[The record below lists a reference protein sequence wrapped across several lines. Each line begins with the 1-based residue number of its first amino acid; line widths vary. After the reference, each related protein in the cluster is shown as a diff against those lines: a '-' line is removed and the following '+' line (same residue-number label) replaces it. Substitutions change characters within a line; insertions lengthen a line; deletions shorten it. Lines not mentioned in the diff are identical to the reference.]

1 MCRGFDRR
9 GRIVS
14 LFFFGC
20 ASARL
25 GLKSPIISR
34 KKGGGG
40 PQGIGRLLDGLR
52 GGISISSWA
61 GGGVQSFS
69 CLQPGRSY
77 HLNPFSTTPASNSG
91 VTGGTKSMK
100 QQFKLNVTPRAQ
112 TGRSASRRL
121 RKANRVPAILYGKHT
136 SPELLSIEGP
146 EFVRLLKTV
155 GGRAV
160 LVELSRSDKADTALS
175 FLQEVQRDP
184 ITDKYLHV
192 DLQEVKADE
201 KFEIRVPV
209 RIVGESFGVK
219 NQSGVLEMN
228 TQLLRIRC
236 LPKDLPEAISIDV
249 TELKVGETI
258 KVGAVKSVP
267 GVELLDTKGQPV
279 VSCVEPVAEIVQEVV
294 AAAPVE
300 GAAAAPAEGAAAAPG
315 AAPAA
320 GAAAPAAGAKPAAGA
335 APAAGAKAAAPAA
348 GAKPAAPAKK

>member
-1 MCRGFDRR
+1 
-9 GRIVS
+9 
-14 LFFFGC
+14 
-20 ASARL
+20 
-25 GLKSPIISR
+25 
-34 KKGGGG
+34 
-40 PQGIGRLLDGLR
+40 
-52 GGISISSWA
+52 
-61 GGGVQSFS
+61 
-69 CLQPGRSY
+69 
-77 HLNPFSTTPASNSG
+77 
-91 VTGGTKSMK
+91 MK
-100 QQFKLNVTPRAQ
+100 QQFKLNVAPRAQ
-112 TGRSASRRL
+112 TGRSSSRRL

-136 SPELLSIEGP
+136 SPESLSIEGP
-146 EFVRLLKTV
+146 EFIRLLKSV
-155 GGRAV
+155 AGRAV
-160 LVELSRSDKADTALS
+160 LVELTRSDKADKALS

-258 KVGAVKSVP
+258 KVGAVKAVP

-315 AAPAA
+315 AAAA
-320 GAAAPAAGAKPAAGA
+320 GATAPAAGAKPAAGA